1 MHGDR
6 KPKPTPGRRRR
17 RESQGMGCP
26 SPRQLMSRKTRTS
39 SMKIPPP
46 PRGLPRRARATY
58 VLVAAVIS
66 AVVTLLAPMCPRRDA
81 AGRPLWRVQT
91 VHDGDTVTCL
101 DEQGRAVKIRLVGID
116 APEHGQPYGDAA
128 RAALA
133 AKIGGAVRVS
143 GEARD
148 QHGRL
153 LGVLWAGD
161 TNVNRALVAEGLAW
175 CFGGFSPDEDIAA
188 AEAEAR
194 KARRGLWAGPHPVAP
209 GEWRRL
215 HPPHAQPPVGRPS
228 SAFQ

>member
-1 MHGDR
+1 M
-6 KPKPTPGRRRR
+6 
-17 RESQGMGCP
+17 
-26 SPRQLMSRKTRTS
+26 
-39 SMKIPPP
+39 I
-46 PRGLPRRARATY
+46 
-58 VLVAAVIS
+58 VAAAIS
-66 AVVTLLAPMCPRRDA
+66 ALVTIASPYCPHRDA

-133 AKIGGAVRVS
+133 AKIGGAVRVA

-153 LGVLWAGD
+153 LGVLWAGER
-161 TNVNRALVAEGLAW
+161 NVNRDLVAAGLAW
-175 CFGGFSPDEDIAA
+175 SFGGYSADDEIAA
-188 AEAEAR
+188 AETDAR
-194 KARRGLWAGPHPVAP
+194 RARRGLWADPHPLP
-209 GEWRRL
+209 PSQWRSL
-215 HPPHAQPPVGRPS
+215 HPPHAQPRAGQPP

>member
-1 MHGDR
+1 
-6 KPKPTPGRRRR
+6 
-17 RESQGMGCP
+17 MGI
-26 SPRQLMSRKTRTS
+26 
-39 SMKIPPP
+39 KIPPP
-46 PRGLPRRARATY
+46 PRGLPRRFRTAW
-58 VLVAAVIS
+58 VLVAAAMS
-66 AVVTLLAPMCPRRDA
+66 ALLTLAAPMCPRRDA

-101 DEQGRAVKIRLVGID
+101 DDQGRVVKIRLVGID

-133 AKIGGAVRVS
+133 AKIGTAVRVT

-153 LGVLWAGD
+153 LGVLWTGD
-161 TNVNRALVAEGLAW
+161 TNVNRALVADGFAW
-175 CFGGFSPDEDIAA
+175 SFGGFSADEEIEA

-194 KARRGLWAGPHPVAP
+194 RARRGLWADPRPVEPA
-209 GEWRRL
+209 EWRRL
-215 HPPHAQPPVGRPS
+215 HPPHAQPGLAQPS